1 MQTNLADFVKNTPE
15 GREAEAIL
23 RACVHCGFCTATCP
37 TYQLLGDEL
46 DGPRGRIYLIKQ
58 VLEGATA
65 TAKTQLHL
73 DRCLTCRSCETTCPS
88 GVRYGRLLDIGRNIV
103 DRQVGRGM
111 VETFARRTLRAVIP
125 NPSLFAPLLKLGQ
138 STRPLLPAALKR
150 KVPPSADATPWPTRS
165 HARRMLVL
173 DGCAQASLS
182 PNTNAAAARV
192 LDWLGITLVRAPR
205 AGCCGA
211 VSYHLNAQ
219 DEGLAYMRRNIDAWW
234 PHIEQGLEAIVVTAS
249 GCATM
254 VAEYGHLLAC
264 NPAYAAKA
272 ARVSAMMKDVSEVI
286 SNEKDKVKALLDSAL
301 STQHS
306 ALAFHAPCS
315 LQHGLKMKGKVE
327 ALLVDLGFELTPVP
341 DAHLCCGSAGTYSIL
356 QPELSRQLLQNK
368 VTALTSGAPAAIVT
382 ANIGCQSHLQ
392 TATVLPV
399 MHWIEAL
406 DERLMLDL
414 QSADHASDCPES
426 SKLSHTN

>member
-1 MQTNLADFVKNTPE
+1 MQTHLADFIKDTPE

-23 RACVHCGFCTATCP
+23 RKCVHCGFCTATCP

-58 VLEGATA
+58 VLEGVTA

-73 DRCLTCRSCETTCPS
+73 DRCLSCRACETTCPS
-88 GVRYGRLLDIGRNIV
+88 GVRYGRLLDIGRHIV
-103 DRQVGRGM
+103 DKQVGRGV
-111 VETFARRTLRAVIP
+111 VEALARKALRSVIP
-125 NPSLFAPLLKLGQ
+125 NRSRFAPLLRLGQ
-138 STRPLLPAALKR
+138 STRALLPAVLQR
-150 KVPPSADATPWPTRS
+150 KVPPSANTTPWPTGA

-173 DGCAQASLS
+173 EGCVQASLS

-192 LDWLGITLVRAPR
+192 LDRLGITLVRAPR

-211 VSYHLNAQ
+211 VSYHLDAQ

-234 PHIEQGLEAIVVTAS
+234 PHIEQGAEAIVMTAS

-254 VAEYGHLLAC
+254 VADYGHLLARE
-264 NPAYAAKA
+264 PAYAEKAK
-272 ARVSAMMKDVSEVI
+272 RVSALMKDVSEVI
-286 SNEKDKVKALLDSAL
+286 AAEKNQIKALLDSAHG
-301 STQHS
+301 TPHS

-315 LQHGLKMKGKVE
+315 LQHGLKLKGNVE
-327 ALLVDLGFELTPVP
+327 ALLVELGFELTPVP

-356 QPELSRQLLQNK
+356 QPELSQQLLRNK
-368 VTALTSGAPAAIVT
+368 VKALTSGTPTAIVT

-392 TATVLPV
+392 TATALPV

-406 DERLMLDL
+406 DQRLMQDG
-414 QSADHASDCPES
+414 QNADRASD
-426 SKLSHTN
+426 